1 MSLAYRKDDRK
12 YTYRDYRTWS
22 ENERWELIEGVA
34 YNMSP
39 SPSTD
44 HQQIVLALPNA
55 FFNFLRGKPC
65 QVFIA
70 PLDVRLPEADETDDE
85 ITSVVQP
92 DLFVVCDSTKI
103 DDSGCKGAPDLIVEV
118 LSPYTAQTDLKDK
131 FDLYEKVGVKEYW
144 LIQPIDRTVMVFT
157 RGTDGKYGRPARYTE
172 EGEIEIAFLA
182 PLRIVLKDVFPT
194 ISR

>member
-1 MSLAYRKDDRK
+1 MSLANRKDDHK
-12 YTYRDYRTWS
+12 YTYRDYRIWT
-22 ENERWELIEGVA
+22 EKERWELIEGVA
-34 YNMSP
+34 YDMSP

-44 HQQIVLALPNA
+44 HQQIVLALANA

-70 PLDVRLPEADETDDE
+70 PLDVRLPEADEADDE

-103 DDSGCKGAPDLIVEV
+103 DERGCKGAPDLIVEV
-118 LSPYTAQTDLKDK
+118 LSPYTAQTDLKEK

-144 LIQPIDRTVMVFT
+144 LIHPVDRTVMIFT
-157 RGTDGKYGRPARYTE
+157 RGTDGNYGRPARYAE
-172 EGEIEIAFLA
+172 EGEIETAFLA
-182 PLRIVLKDVFPT
+182 PLRIVLQDVFPMM
-194 ISR
+194 SR

>member
-12 YTYRDYRTWS
+12 YTYRDYRTWP

-34 YNMSP
+34 YDMSP

-44 HQQIVLALPNA
+44 HQQIVLALADA

-70 PLDVRLPEADETDDE
+70 PLDVRLPEADEVDDE

-103 DDSGCKGAPDLIVEV
+103 DERGCKGAPDLIVEV

-144 LIQPIDRTVMVFT
+144 LIQPIDRTVMIFT

-172 EGEIEIAFLA
+172 EGEIEITFLA